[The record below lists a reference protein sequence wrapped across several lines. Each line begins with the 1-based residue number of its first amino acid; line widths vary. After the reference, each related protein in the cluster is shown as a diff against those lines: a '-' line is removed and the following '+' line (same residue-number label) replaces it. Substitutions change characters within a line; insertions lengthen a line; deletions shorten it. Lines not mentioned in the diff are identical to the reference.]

1 MATGLQAI
9 FWDVD
14 GTLAE
19 TELEGH
25 RPAFNAAFAEA
36 GLPWRWDRSTYLQL
50 LAVGG
55 GRERIASYL
64 SAVEGEPPSPTRLD
78 SLVAAK
84 QRHYAG
90 LVGGG
95 AIPLRDG
102 VDRLLRA
109 ANAAGLTQLIVTT
122 SSRLAVQAL
131 MAGSMGTDANVFS
144 GWICGDDVARKKPDS
159 EAYRRALEQT
169 ALAPQRVVVVEDSVQ
184 GLAAARGAQLT
195 TLVTLSALSRH
206 QASDSLATAAAVV
219 DGLGTTE
226 RPATLVRG
234 PACPGGIV
242 TLSWLERL
250 LSMP

>member
-1 MATGLQAI
+1 MPPSL
-9 FWDVD
+9 
-14 GTLAE
+14 
-19 TELEGH
+19 
-25 RPAFNAAFAEA
+25 RPAFPGA
-36 GLPWRWDRSTYLQL
+36 GIHPP
-50 LAVGG
+50 
-55 GRERIASYL
+55 IASCL
-64 SAVEGEPPSPTRLD
+64 RWAAAVKEPPSTARLD

-102 VDRLLRA
+102 VERLLGA
-109 ANAAGLTQLIVTT
+109 AAAAGLTQLIVTT
-122 SSRLAVQAL
+122 STRSAVQAL
-131 MAGSMGTDANVFS
+131 MAGSMASHANVFS
-144 GWICGDDVARKKPDS
+144 GWICGDDVARKKPDA

-169 ALAPQRVVVVEDSVQ
+169 ALAPERVVVVEDSVQ

-219 DGLGTTE
+219 DGLGTAE
-226 RPATLVRG
+226 RPAKLVRG